1 MTKAH
6 TDPFYINIAKTI
18 EDCGRQIIAVGAE
31 NKALAFA
38 YTIGNATKGLPELLL
53 IGNCDPKIAQSVLNK
68 LSDQLLKANKPFV
81 NGERVS
87 IGGKFDLQVWDTT
100 AIAHSQYTLQATEF
114 FHSREYAVQQV
125 VVPDPKG
132 CYPTDKRCHKRYRVP
147 VLRPTVD
154 LMRDMRSTLVH

>member
-1 MTKAH
+1 MAKAH
-6 TDPFYINIAKTI
+6 TDPFYIGIAQTI
-18 EDCGRQIIAVGAE
+18 QDEGRSIITVGAE
-31 NKALAFA
+31 KKALAFA

-87 IGGKFDLQVWDTT
+87 IGGKYDLQVWNTT
-100 AIAHSQYTLQATEF
+100 TIAHSQYTIQASEF
-114 FHSREYAVQQV
+114 YQSKEYAVQQV
-125 VVPDPKG
+125 VFPDPKG
-132 CYPTDKRCHKRYRVP
+132 HYPTDKRCHKRYRVP

-154 LMRDMRSTLVH
+154 LMADMRSTLVH